1 MTLSVT
7 VEFGGHR
14 YVWDGQR
21 WYDAADYTIARASLL
36 HELDQLVPAA
46 SRRRIQRS
54 VAGKGAVHRWALDY
68 DPKANAGR
76 GALTARIG
84 EQTAVCNLAEGHR
97 ADGATFNRF
106 GLLTVM
112 KSADGGGE
120 VWLDD
125 ITINGQTENFDQ
137 DPGWEGFQNRR
148 SYETTIVRPQ
158 FDFGFS
164 QIELDR

>member
-1 MTLSVT
+1 
-7 VEFGGHR
+7 F
-14 YVWDGQR
+14 
-21 WYDAADYTIARASLL
+21 
-36 HELDQLVPAA
+36 
-46 SRRRIQRS
+46 
-54 VAGKGAVHRWALDY
+54 AGKGAVHRWALDY

-125 ITINGQTENFDQ
+125 VNVNGVVEDFSR
-137 DPGWEGFQNRR
+137 DPGWEGVGNRR
-148 SYETTIVRPQ
+148 SYVSTNVRPR
-158 FDFGFS
+158 FDFGWS
-164 QIELDR
+164 KTRHAGGQASGELGGL